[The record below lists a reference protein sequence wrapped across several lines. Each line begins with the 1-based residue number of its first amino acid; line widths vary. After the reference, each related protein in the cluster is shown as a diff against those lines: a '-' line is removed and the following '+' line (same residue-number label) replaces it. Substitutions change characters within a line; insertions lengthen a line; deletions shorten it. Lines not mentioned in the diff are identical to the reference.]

1 MEVSLSHNHLILHI
15 IDNLFE
21 AEFRRL
27 EKKLTAINIE
37 NKQLLLTK
45 IDGFLHLD
53 KFYRPN
59 TGTLMVANKDMYK
72 NALHKNLWRMM
83 DEHIEDIKNTNKD
96 KLLVKQTLVFLLS
109 SCIYLQEIR
118 NALPECLVNIL
129 IAAGYA
135 SVSSIKK
142 TAPTAYTIQDN
153 PRALR
158 QYEKILPLMEMY
170 SVTKL
175 LY

>member
-1 MEVSLSHNHLILHI
+1 MEVSLSHNHLILYI

-37 NKQLLLTK
+37 NKQLLLIK
-45 IDGFLHLD
+45 IDGFLYLD

-72 NALHKNLWRMM
+72 NALHKNLWGEM

-96 KLLVKQTLVFLLS
+96 KLLVKQTLVFLLI
-109 SCIYLQEIR
+109 SCKTWQDIR
-118 NALPECLVNIL
+118 DALPECLVNIACYDNL
-129 IAAGYA
+129 SKEYSLRQHEA
-135 SVSSIKK
+135 
-142 TAPTAYTIQDN
+142 AYTIQDN

-158 QYEKILPLMEMY
+158 QYEKVLPLMEMY